1 MPKKPLEAIEEH
13 FSKVTDPRID
23 RRKEH
28 KLIDMIVIAICAVIC
43 GAEGWTDIENFG
55 NSKLPWLKTFLELP
69 NGIPSHDTFGRVF
82 SMLDAQQFQLA
93 FYEWVLAVNEIVHG
107 QIINIDGKR
116 LAGSEDKFIGKRA
129 IYMVSAWAEENEIV
143 LGQRKVDEKSNEITA
158 IPELLKLLAIS
169 GCIVTI
175 DAIGTQ
181 TQIAK
186 TIMEAQADYV
196 LSVKENQGH
205 LFEDISVL
213 FAVDQ
218 AHDFKYASLAHHQ
231 EVNKGHGRI
240 ETRECWS
247 TSDPAYLNLIRAREN
262 WVGLRSIAMVVST
275 QMVGVKQTK
284 KTRYYISSLPG
295 DPERLLHVVRRHWA
309 IENELHWVLDVAMN
323 EDHSRVRKDQAP
335 ENLAVLRHIALNLLK
350 QEKTAKG
357 GIHARQLQA
366 AWKEDYLLK
375 VLSTAI

>member
-1 MPKKPLEAIEEH
+1 MPKKPLEAIEQH
-13 FSKVTDPRID
+13 FSKVSDPRVD
-23 RRKEH
+23 RTKEH
-28 KLIDMIVIAICAVIC
+28 KLMDMVVIAICAVIC

-82 SMLDAQQFQLA
+82 SMLDAEQFQLA
-93 FYEWVLAVNEIVHG
+93 FYEWVLAVNEIVQG

-116 LAGSEDKFIGKRA
+116 LAGSEDRFLGKRA

-158 IPELLKLLAIS
+158 IPELLKILAIS

-181 TQIAK
+181 TQIAQ
-186 TIMEAQADYV
+186 TIVEAEADYV

-218 AHDFKYASLAHHQ
+218 AHDFKYATLEHHQ

-247 TSDPAYLNLIRAREN
+247 T
-262 WVGLRSIAMVVST
+262 
-275 QMVGVKQTK
+275 
-284 KTRYYISSLPG
+284 
-295 DPERLLHVVRRHWA
+295 
-309 IENELHWVLDVAMN
+309 
-323 EDHSRVRKDQAP
+323 
-335 ENLAVLRHIALNLLK
+335 
-350 QEKTAKG
+350 
-357 GIHARQLQA
+357 
-366 AWKEDYLLK
+366 
-375 VLSTAI
+375 

>member
-1 MPKKPLEAIEEH
+1 MLKKPLEVIEEH
-13 FSKVTDPRID
+13 FSQVTDPRVD
-23 RRKEH
+23 RTKEH
-28 KLIDMIVIAICAVIC
+28 KLIDIIAISICAVIC
-43 GAEGWTDIENFG
+43 GAEGWTDVENFG
-55 NSKLPWLKTFLELP
+55 NSKLSWLKTFLELP

-93 FYEWVLAVNEIVHG
+93 FYEWVLAVNQIIPG
-107 QIINIDGKR
+107 QIINLDGKR
-116 LAGSEDKFIGKRA
+116 LAGSEDKLLGKRA
-129 IYMVSAWAEENEIV
+129 IFMVSAWAEENEIL

-158 IPELLKLLAIS
+158 IPELLKILALA

-186 TIMEAQADYV
+186 SIVAAQADYV
-196 LSVKENQGH
+196 LSVKQNQGH

-218 AHDFKYASLAHHQ
+218 AHDFKYASLQHHE

-240 ETRECWS
+240 EIRECWS
-247 TSDPAYLNLIRAREN
+247 TSDPAYLKLIREREN
-262 WVGLRSIAMVVST
+262 WSNLQSILMVIST
-275 QMVGVKQTK
+275 RIVAGKETK
-284 KTRYYISSLPG
+284 KTRFYISSLPS
-295 DPERLLHVVRRHWA
+295 DPKRLLHIVRRHWA
-309 IENELHWVLDVAMN
+309 IENELHWVLDVALN

-335 ENLAVLRHIALNLLK
+335 ENLAVLRHIALTLLK

-357 GIHARQLQA
+357 GIHAKQLQA
-366 AWKEDYLLK
+366 AWKEEYLLK
-375 VLSTAI
+375 VLSSGV

>member
-1 MPKKPLEAIEEH
+1 MPKKPLAAIDEY
-13 FSKVTDPRID
+13 FSKVPDPRID
-23 RRKEH
+23 RGKEY
-28 KLIDMIVIAICAVIC
+28 KLIDIIVIAICAVIC

-55 NSKLPWLKTFLELP
+55 NSKLPWLKSFLELP

-116 LAGSEDKFIGKRA
+116 LAGSEDKFLGKRA

-143 LGQRKVDEKSNEITA
+143 LGQCKVDEKSNEITA
-158 IPELLKLLAIS
+158 IPELLKLLMIS

-181 TQIAK
+181 THIAQS
-186 TIMEAQADYV
+186 IVEAQADYV

-218 AHDFKYASLAHHQ
+218 AQDFKYASLAHHQ
-231 EVNKGHGRI
+231 DIHKGHGRI
-240 ETRECWS
+240 EIRECWS
-247 TSDPAYLNLIRAREN
+247 TSDPAYLNLIRDREN
-262 WVGLRSIAMVVST
+262 WVGFRSIAMVMST
-275 QMVGVKQTK
+275 RMVGDKQTQ
-284 KTRYYISSLPG
+284 KTRYYISSLPC
-295 DPERLLHVVRRHWA
+295 DPERLLRIVRRHWA
-309 IENELHWVLDVAMN
+309 IENELHWVLDVALN

-335 ENLAVLRHIALNLLK
+335 ENFAVLRHIALNLLK
-350 QEKTAKG
+350 QEKSAKG
-357 GIHARQLQA
+357 GIHAKQLQA

-375 VLSTAI
+375 ILSTGV

>member
-13 FSKVTDPRID
+13 FSKVNDPRID

-28 KLIDMIVIAICAVIC
+28 KLIDMIVISICAVIC

-116 LAGSEDKFIGKRA
+116 LAGSEDKFLGKRA

-218 AHDFKYASLAHHQ
+218 AHDFKYASLARHQ

-247 TSDPAYLNLIRAREN
+247 TSEPAYLNLIRDREN
-262 WVGLRSIAMVVST
+262 WLGLRSIAMVVST
-275 QMVGVKQTK
+275 RMVGDKQTQK
-284 KTRYYISSLPG
+284 IRYYISSLPS

-357 GIHARQLQA
+357 GIHAKQLQA

-375 VLSTAI
+375 VLSAGI